1 MSERILVVDDE
12 LPIRE
17 LVAAMLRA
25 AGYEVTTA
33 ANGLNALQVLASSEP
48 FNLMMSDLMMP
59 VMDGNQ
65 LLRETAKRFPDM
77 PVLMVTAVHDIGV
90 ALNSI
95 RSGAYD
101 YMLKPFDREQLIA
114 TVKRSVDHA
123 KLRSEERRV
132 GKECRSRWS
141 T

>member
-1 MSERILVVDDE
+1 MSELILVVDDE

-48 FNLMMSDLMMP
+48 FALMMSDLMMP

-65 LLRETAKRFPDM
+65 LLEEVAKKFPEM

-90 ALNSI
+90 ALSSI
-95 RSGAYD
+95 RRGA
-101 YMLKPFDREQLIA
+101 
-114 TVKRSVDHA
+114 
-123 KLRSEERRV
+123 
-132 GKECRSRWS
+132 
-141 T
+141 